1 MESGKLLTQD
11 GGSGTWQG
19 ALQYAV
25 GIFFQNV
32 NDCDV
37 SICIFN
43 NCQVSVLIIA
53 ILYLELK

>member
-25 GIFFQNV
+25 GVFFRMLTTQ
-32 NDCDV
+32 
-37 SICIFN
+37 SAF
-43 NCQVSVLIIA
+43 
-53 ILYLELK
+53 